1 MQPDWQFFTD
11 RDLGK
16 QVPLTLRDKGLD
28 VRAYFEHFGEQP
40 LPDLEWLADV
50 GARNWVVLTHDRRI
64 TKNRLERQ
72 AVYQHSVRL
81 FVLRGNLTA
90 EGLSDLFLDAL
101 PKVRRLLKNNEA
113 PFMVR
118 IWRQESRR
126 ATKKRAM
133 VDRTHLADQLEEEFG
148 AFTGSR

>member
-1 MQPDWQFFTD
+1 MQPDWRFFTD

-16 QVPLTLRDKGLD
+16 QVPSILRDEGID
-28 VRAYFEHFGEQP
+28 VCAYSEHFGEQP

-72 AVYQHSVRL
+72 AVYQHGVRL

-90 EGLSDLFLDAL
+90 QGLSDLFVDAL

-113 PFMVR
+113 PFMAR

-126 ATKKRAM
+126 ARRKRAM
-133 VDRTHLADQLEEEFG
+133 VEPTRLAEELEEEFG
-148 AFTGSR
+148 SLPGRS